1 MTYELEHY
9 ALGVDI
15 GGTSVKLGLF
25 TTNGK
30 LLDKWEIPTR
40 IKDQGKRILPDV
52 AQAIEQKLAERSIDA
67 RNVQGIGVGV
77 PGAVLGEGYVA
88 PCVNLNQWG
97 GFDAGKALS
106 DLLRIPVKLANDA
119 NIAALGEMWRGG
131 AEGHDNIVF
140 VTLGTGVVGGIVVDG
155 KILSGVHG
163 GGGEIGHIKVLH
175 GETETCGCGKRGCLE
190 QYASA
195 TGIVRTA
202 RQLIGKSG
210 EHSAL
215 REIDSF
221 TCKDVFAC
229 AGQGDALSQK
239 VVDSFAEELGR
250 ALATVSCVCDPEV
263 IVIGGGV
270 SAAGQTLLDAVQKR
284 FREYAFPSA
293 EATQFHLATL
303 GNDAGIYGGVRLVI
317 SSPPVLNA

>member
-9 ALGVDI
+9 AFGVDI
-15 GGTSVKLGLF
+15 GGTSIKVGLF
-25 TTNGK
+25 TTSGK
-30 LLDKWEIPTR
+30 LMDKWEIKTR
-40 IKDQGKRILPDV
+40 TDACGKHILPDV
-52 AQAIEQKLAERSIDA
+52 AQTIEKKLVERCIEKSS
-67 RNVQGIGVGV
+67 VQGIGVGV
-77 PGAVLGEGYVA
+77 PGAVRGEDYVE

-97 GFDAGKALS
+97 GFDAAKALS
-106 DLLRIPVKLANDA
+106 ELIGIPVKLANDA

-140 VTLGTGVVGGIVVDG
+140 VTLGTGVGGGIVVGG

-163 GGGEIGHIKVLH
+163 AGGEIGHIKVRH
-175 GETETCGCGKRGCLE
+175 GETETCGCGKMGCLE

-202 RQLIGKSG
+202 HQLIMESN
-210 EHSAL
+210 EHSVL
-215 REIDSF
+215 REIDSL
-221 TCKDVFAC
+221 TSKDVFAG
-229 AGQGDALSQK
+229 ASRGDALSQK
-239 VVDSFAEELGR
+239 VINSFAQELGR

-270 SAAGQTLLDAVQKR
+270 SAAGQSMLDAVQKQ

-303 GNDAGIYGGVRLVI
+303 GNDAGIYGGVRLVV
-317 SSPPVLNA
+317 SSPRTPRV